1 MIFSN
6 NEARATLHSALQVG
20 GSCGGG
26 GGNGIKMDVV
36 FPLTEIGSSKQETGN
51 YERNQIE

>member
-6 NEARATLHSALQVG
+6 NEARVTLHSAFQVG